1 MNPRIQP
8 LPAAPNHYL
17 RAMMAALPVI
27 HLKPGKERS
36 LQRFHPWV
44 FSGAI
49 ARMDGDPQDGDVVR
63 VKDPRGQVLGVGHYQ
78 KGSITVRVLFFGD
91 ILINEEFWSEAL
103 YRCFAHR
110 HRIGLPSE
118 QTNIFRLVHG
128 EGDSLP
134 GLIVD
139 VYGATAVIQCH
150 SHGMYEA
157 RKTIAAA
164 IVAQSGGIIQHVFD
178 KSSEA
183 LGKEGGNAFLVGE
196 LTDEIYL
203 ENTHRF
209 HIDFVTG
216 QKTGFFIDQRD
227 NRELLGRYSKDK
239 TVLNTF
245 CYTGGFSVYALAKG
259 ATRVDSVDSSKKAIE
274 LTRKN
279 IELNGFSEERHQA
292 IVADVLDWLKSN
304 QGEYDVIVL
313 DPPAFAKHQDA
324 RHRAVQAYKRINRMA
339 MEQIGPDGLLFTFS
353 CSQVVDRELFRNTVT
368 AAAIEAGREVVILH
382 QLTQPADHPVSIY
395 HPEGEY
401 LKGLVVLVR

>member
-1 MNPRIQP
+1 MGFVF
-8 LPAAPNHYL
+8 HYL
-17 RAMMAALPVI
+17 RGTMTTLPI
-27 HLKPGKERS
+27 LHLKPGKERS
-36 LQRFHPWV
+36 ILRFHPWV

-49 ARMDGDPQDGDVVR
+49 ARSEGDPQDGDVVR
-63 VKDPRGQVLGVGHYQ
+63 VKDQRGEVIGVGHYQ

-91 ILINEEFWSEAL
+91 ILIDDDFWNEAFS
-103 YRCFAHR
+103 RCFAHR
-110 HRIGLPSE
+110 RRIGFPSSA
-118 QTNIFRLVHG
+118 TNIFRLVHA
-128 EGDSLP
+128 EGDNLP

-139 VYGATAVIQCH
+139 VYGSTAVVQCH
-150 SHGMYEA
+150 SHGMYA
-157 RKTIAAA
+157 SRTSIAKA
-164 IVAQSGGIIQHVFD
+164 IVAQSNGLIRSVYD
-178 KSSEA
+178 KSSET
-183 LGKEGGNAFLVGE
+183 LGKNGANEYLLGE
-196 LTDEIYL
+196 PILEEYL
-203 ENTHRF
+203 ENGHRF
-209 HIDFVTG
+209 HIDFITG

-245 CYTGGFSVYALAKG
+245 CYTGGFSVYALAQG
-259 ATRVDSVDSSKKAIE
+259 AARVDSVDSSKKAIE
-274 LTRKN
+274 LTQSN
-279 IELNGFSEERHQA
+279 IELNGFAPEKHQA
-292 IVADVLDWLKSN
+292 IVADVLEWLKLN
-304 QGEYDVIVL
+304 KDAYDVIVL

-339 MEQIGPDGLLFTFS
+339 MEQIAPDGLLFTFS

>member
-1 MNPRIQP
+1 
-8 LPAAPNHYL
+8 
-17 RAMMAALPVI
+17 MAALPI
-27 HLKPGKERS
+27 LHLKSGKERS

-49 ARMDGDPQDGDVVR
+49 ERMEGDPQDGQVVR
-63 VKDPRGQVLGVGHYQ
+63 VKSQRGEVLGVGHYQ
-78 KGSITVRVLFFGD
+78 KGSITVRLLFFGD
-91 ILINEEFWSEAL
+91 TLIDDDFWNDAFA
-103 YRCFAHR
+103 RCFAHR
-110 HRIGLPSE
+110 RRIGFPSE
-118 QTNIFRLVHG
+118 ATNIFRLVHA
-128 EGDSLP
+128 EGDGLP

-139 VYGATAVIQCH
+139 VYGSTAVVQCH

-157 RKTIAAA
+157 RKAIAQA
-164 IVAQSGGIIQHVFD
+164 IVNQSEGIISQVFD

-183 LGKEGGNAFLVGE
+183 LGKDGGNGFLVGE
-196 LTDEIYL
+196 LNEEVYV
-203 ENTHRF
+203 ENGHRF
-209 HIDFVTG
+209 EVDFQTG

-227 NRELLGRYSKDK
+227 NRELLGRYSLNK

-245 CYTGGFSVYALAKG
+245 CYTGGFSVYALAQG
-259 ATRVDSVDSSKKAIE
+259 ANRVDSVDSSKKAIE
-274 LTRKN
+274 LTKKN
-279 IELNGFSEERHQA
+279 VDVNGFPEDSHQA
-292 IVADVLDWLKSN
+292 IGADVLEWLKSN

>member
-1 MNPRIQP
+1 MT
-8 LPAAPNHYL
+8 
-17 RAMMAALPVI
+17 ALPVI
-27 HLKPGKERS
+27 HLQAGKERS
-36 LQRFHPWV
+36 LLRFHPWV

-49 ARMDGDPQDGDVVR
+49 SRSEGNLTDGDVVR
-63 VKDPRGQVLGVGHYQ
+63 VKDARGNVLGVGHYQ
-78 KGSITVRVLFFGD
+78 KGSITVRILFFGD
-91 ILINEEFWSEAL
+91 TLIDEDFWNQSFE
-103 YRCFAHR
+103 RCFAHR
-110 HRIGLPSE
+110 RRIGFPSE
-118 QTNIFRLVHG
+118 KTNIFRLVHA

-139 VYGATAVIQCH
+139 VYGSTAVVQCH
-150 SHGMYEA
+150 SHGMFAA
-157 RKTIAAA
+157 RNEIAKA
-164 IVAQSGGIIQHVFD
+164 IVAQSNGIIKSVYD
-178 KSSEA
+178 KSAEA
-183 LGKEGGNAFLVGE
+183 IGKDGGNSYLIGGPVEEACLENGHQFLV
-196 LTDEIYL
+196 
-203 ENTHRF
+203 
-209 HIDFVTG
+209 DFITG

-245 CYTGGFSVYALAKG
+245 CYTGGFSVYALAEG

-274 LTRKN
+274 LTRQN
-279 IELNGFSEERHQA
+279 VEVNGFSEEQHQA
-292 IVADVLDWLKSN
+292 IVADVLEWLKSN

>member
-1 MNPRIQP
+1 MS
-8 LPAAPNHYL
+8 
-17 RAMMAALPVI
+17 ALSVI

-49 ARMDGDPQDGDVVR
+49 ARTEGDLQDGDTVR
-63 VKDPRGQVLGVGHYQ
+63 VKDQRGEVLGVGHYQ
-78 KGSITVRVLFFGD
+78 KGSITVRILFFGD
-91 ILINEEFWSEAL
+91 ILIDQDFWNEAFE
-103 YRCFAHR
+103 RCYAHR
-110 HRIGLPSE
+110 RRIGFPS
-118 QTNIFRLVHG
+118 QATNIFRLVHA
-128 EGDSLP
+128 EGDNMP

-139 VYGATAVIQCH
+139 VYGSTAVVQCH
-150 SHGMYEA
+150 SHGMYA
-157 RKTIAAA
+157 SRKMIAQA
-164 IVAQSGGIIQHVFD
+164 IVSQSNGLIKAVYD
-178 KSSEA
+178 KSSET
-183 LGKEGGNAFLVGE
+183 LGKDGANAYLLGE
-196 LTDEIYL
+196 AIQEEYV
-203 ENTHRF
+203 ENGHRF
-209 HIDFVTG
+209 HIDFITG

-227 NRELLGRYSKDK
+227 NRELVGRYSKDK

-245 CYTGGFSVYALAKG
+245 CYTGGFSVYALAEG

-274 LTRKN
+274 LTKEN
-279 IELNGFSEERHQA
+279 IELNGFSEEKHQA
-292 IVADVLDWLKSN
+292 IVADVLEWLKSN
-304 QGEYDVIVL
+304 KAEYDVIVL

-324 RHRAVQAYKRINRMA
+324 RHRAVQAYKRINKMA